1 MQQPDNE
8 RIVDAALGMVGWPYR
23 HAGRNEYGIDCV
35 GLIILAA
42 HKCGF
47 TNYDT
52 VNYPK
57 RPVAADL
64 RREMRNHMRR
74 VPDSEMRSGDVVE
87 IVFSGHLCH
96 VGIINYRGREPN
108 IIHAYAPA
116 RKVIE
121 QTLSSLLMNKRAQ
134 HVTTLRYTGE

>member
-1 MQQPDNE
+1 MQQVDHE
-8 RIVDAALGMVGWPYR
+8 EIVDAALSMVGWPYR

-47 TNYDT
+47 TDYDT

-64 RREMRNHMRR
+64 RRGMRNHLKKLTGT
-74 VPDSEMRSGDVVE
+74 EELQNGD
-87 IVFSGHLCH
+87 IPMFAYNSHPCH
-96 VGIINYRGREPN
+96 VGILNCRGTQPTV
-108 IIHAYAPA
+108 IHAYAPA

-121 QTLSSLLMNKRAQ
+121 QTLESVCDRAT
-134 HVTTLRYTGE
+134 HVATYRYTGE